1 MLLRPI
7 PSLVLF
13 GALLAPAAALGQCD
27 GGDAGPPTDLLG
39 ILRDTFPAD
48 QSLDVPTDGVV
59 RLRYFGRAPEPPTVC
74 VRPMTAS
81 TCIAGT
87 ASVVGDEVV
96 WIAPPRGGMDAL
108 VPFTTY
114 VVSFADASGGSNRI
128 TFTTGRGPSA
138 GPPAFLGIS
147 GVTSVPAVGDPCDGQ
162 AVDITVRFPRAT
174 PARSTSPLSNAPWPD
189 SDIEYVIF
197 ETRGPGLTGARE
209 RDRVRLQRS
218 GSSDGGA
225 QRTFRLSGRDASG
238 PVCFTI
244 RAFDPWGRRDDNAQE
259 KCVNPAQGNYFAGCH
274 AAPRAPSRGPEGLA
288 VVLAL
293 TLGLRAPRRRRGAPD
308 APIG

>member
-1 MLLRPI
+1 
-7 PSLVLF
+7 
-13 GALLAPAAALGQCD
+13 
-27 GGDAGPPTDLLG
+27 
-39 ILRDTFPAD
+39 
-48 QSLDVPTDGVV
+48 
-59 RLRYFGRAPEPPTVC
+59 
-74 VRPMTAS
+74 MTAS

-96 WIAPPRGGMDAL
+96 WIAPPRGGSDAL

-138 GPPAFLGIS
+138 GPPVFGGVS
-147 GVTSVPAVGDPCDGQ
+147 GVSAAPAAGDPCDSQ

-174 PARSTSPLSNAPWPD
+174 SPVGTSALNNSTWPE

-218 GSSDGGA
+218 GSSDVNA
-225 QRTFRLSGRDASG
+225 QRTFRLSGRDSTG
-238 PVCFTI
+238 PVCFSI
-244 RAFDPWGRRDDNAQE
+244 QAFDPWGRRDDNTQE
-259 KCVNPAQGNYFAGCH
+259 KCVNPAQGNFFAGCGVH
-274 AAPRAPSRGPEGLA
+274 PAGPWRARGSLGL
-288 VVLAL
+288 LAL
-293 TLGLRAPRRRRGAPD
+293 SVATARRRRRRGAD
-308 APIG
+308 GAGGG

>member
-1 MLLRPI
+1 ML
-7 PSLVLF
+7 VA
-13 GALLAPAAALGQCD
+13 ALLGAPAAALGQCD
-27 GGDAGPPTDLLG
+27 AGDAGPPPDLLG

-96 WIAPPRGGMDAL
+96 WIAPPRGGSDAL

-114 VVSFADASGGSNRI
+114 VVSFSDASGGSNRI

-138 GPPAFLGIS
+138 GPPVFGGVS
-147 GVTSVPAVGDPCDGQ
+147 GVSAAPAAGDPCDGQ

-174 PARSTSPLSNAPWPD
+174 APAGTSALNNSAWPD

-209 RDRVRLQRS
+209 RDRVRLQRT
-218 GSSDGGA
+218 GSSDVNA
-225 QRTFRLSGRDASG
+225 QRTFRLSGRDSTG
-238 PVCFTI
+238 PVCFSI
-244 RAFDPWGRRDDNAQE
+244 QAFDPWGRRDDNTQE
-259 KCVNPAQGNYFAGCH
+259 KCVNPAQGNFFAGCGVH
-274 AAPRAPSRGPEGLA
+274 PAGPLRTPRA
-288 VVLAL
+288 
-293 TLGLRAPRRRRGAPD
+293 LGLLGLCGVVRARRRRRGVAD
-308 APIG
+308 AGAG